1 MFKYED
7 ICEYKKP
14 YIIAEIGSNHNG
26 DMELAKKMIDE
37 AKRCGADCVKF
48 QSWSKDTIFSEKV
61 YQDNYFLRDD
71 YRNRTDYT
79 LKEIV
84 DKYSIDRNDH
94 FLLKE
99 YCDKIGIEFNSTP
112 FSKAEVDLLVDEIGV
127 PFIKV
132 ASMDLNNI
140 PFLTYIAKKGKSVVI
155 STGLCGLS
163 EVNDAV
169 TCLKKNGCEKIIL
182 LHCVSIYP
190 PEDTMVNLNN
200 IDMLRNTFGLK
211 VGYSDHTIG
220 VVAPILSMA
229 KGVCIIEKHFTLDK
243 NMVGWDHKVS
253 ANPEELSAICTAAES
268 AYKMLGSYQK
278 VVNEN
283 EERRN
288 AFKRSIVAARDIGEG
303 EIITEADIDFKR
315 PGTGIEPKYYEM
327 IIGRKAARNIKKDQ
341 ILAKEDF

>member
-112 FSKAEVDLLVDEIGV
+112 FSKAEVDLLVDEI
-127 PFIKV
+127 
-132 ASMDLNNI
+132 
-140 PFLTYIAKKGKSVVI
+140 
-155 STGLCGLS
+155 
-163 EVNDAV
+163 
-169 TCLKKNGCEKIIL
+169 
-182 LHCVSIYP
+182 
-190 PEDTMVNLNN
+190 
-200 IDMLRNTFGLK
+200 
-211 VGYSDHTIG
+211 
-220 VVAPILSMA
+220 
-229 KGVCIIEKHFTLDK
+229 
-243 NMVGWDHKVS
+243 
-253 ANPEELSAICTAAES
+253 
-268 AYKMLGSYQK
+268 
-278 VVNEN
+278 
-283 EERRN
+283 
-288 AFKRSIVAARDIGEG
+288 
-303 EIITEADIDFKR
+303 
-315 PGTGIEPKYYEM
+315 
-327 IIGRKAARNIKKDQ
+327 
-341 ILAKEDF
+341 